1 MVDSTVF
8 VIDDDEAVR
17 DALCELFASENIPVR
32 AFPLAEDFLASD
44 TVGAP
49 GCLILDLMMPGMSGI
64 ELQAELVRRGA
75 TIPVIIMTGQGD
87 VPKAVTTLKAGAFD
101 FIEKPFDPTALLRV
115 VNQALNREGRMRRR
129 YAEREAVEARLA
141 LLSPRERQVM
151 DLVVAGH
158 SNKVIGTKLGI
169 SVRTVENH
177 RAKLMD
183 KMRCN
188 NVSSLITTILQLKSP
203 AA

>member
-1 MVDSTVF
+1 MVDSTIF

-17 DALCELFASENIPVR
+17 DALCELFAAENIPVR
-32 AFPLAEDFLASD
+32 AFASAEEFLASEQL
-44 TVGAP
+44 GSP
-49 GCLILDLMMPGMSGI
+49 GCLILDLMMPGMSGMD
-64 ELQAELVRRGA
+64 LQAELVRRGA
-75 TIPVIIMTGQGD
+75 TIPIIIMTGQGD

-101 FIEKPFDPTALLRV
+101 FIEKPFDPTALMKV
-115 VNQALNREGRMRRR
+115 VNQALNREGRLRRR
-129 YAEREAVEARLA
+129 YAEREAIESRLA

-188 NVSSLITTILQLKSP
+188 NVSSLITTILQLKTP

>member
-32 AFPLAEDFLASD
+32 AFASAEEFLASD
-44 TVGAP
+44 AVGSP
-49 GCLILDLMMPGMSGI
+49 GCLILDLMMPGMSGVD
-64 ELQAELVRRGA
+64 LQAELVRRGS
-75 TIPVIIMTGQGD
+75 TIPIIIMTGQGD

-101 FIEKPFDPTALLRV
+101 FIEKPFDPTALLKV
-115 VNQALNREGRMRRR
+115 VNQALNREGRLRRR
-129 YAEREAVEARLA
+129 YAEREAVESRLA

-188 NVSSLITTILQLKSP
+188 NVSSLITTILQIKNP

>member
-17 DALCELFASENIPVR
+17 DALCELFASENTPVR
-32 AFPLAEDFLASD
+32 AYASAEEFLASD
-44 TVGAP
+44 AVGAP
-49 GCLILDLMMPGMSGI
+49 GCLILDLMMPGMSGVD
-64 ELQAELVRRGA
+64 LQAELVHRGS
-75 TIPVIIMTGQGD
+75 TIPIIIMTGQGD

-115 VNQALNREGRMRRR
+115 VGQALNREGRLRRR
-129 YAEREAVEARLA
+129 YAEREAIEVRLA

-188 NVSSLITTILQLKSP
+188 NVSSLITTILQLKNP

>member
-32 AFPLAEDFLASD
+32 AFASAEEFLASD
-44 TVGAP
+44 AVGSP
-49 GCLILDLMMPGMSGI
+49 GCLILDLMMPGMSGVD
-64 ELQAELVRRGA
+64 LQAELVRRGS
-75 TIPVIIMTGQGD
+75 TIPIIIMTGQGD

-101 FIEKPFDPTALLRV
+101 FIEKPFDPTALLKV
-115 VNQALNREGRMRRR
+115 VNQALNREGRLRRR
-129 YAEREAVEARLA
+129 YAEREAVESRLA

-188 NVSSLITTILQLKSP
+188 NVSSLITTILQIKSP

>member
-32 AFPLAEDFLASD
+32 AFASAEEFLASD
-44 TVGAP
+44 SVGSP
-49 GCLILDLMMPGMSGI
+49 GCLILDLMMPGMSGVD
-64 ELQAELVRRGA
+64 LQAELVHRGA
-75 TIPVIIMTGQGD
+75 TIPIIIMTGQGD

-101 FIEKPFDPTALLRV
+101 FIEKPFDPTALLKV
-115 VNQALNREGRMRRR
+115 VNQALNREGRLRRR
-129 YAEREAVEARLA
+129 YAEREAIESRLS

>member
-1 MVDSTVF
+1 MVDPTVF
-8 VIDDDEAVR
+8 VIDDDEPVR
-17 DALCELFASENIPVR
+17 DALCELFASENTPVQ
-32 AFPLAEDFLASD
+32 AFASAEEFLASD
-44 TVGAP
+44 AVGSP

-64 ELQAELVRRGA
+64 DLQAELVRRGA
-75 TIPVIIMTGQGD
+75 TIPIIIMTGQGD

-115 VNQALNREGRMRRR
+115 VNQALNREGRLRRR
-129 YAEREAVEARLA
+129 YAEREAIEARLA